1 MADTNKFITLENL
14 AYNNEKIKDYIEEKL
29 EGVGGGT
36 YTNPGVQNAVGGV
49 PLGYKFEDTPITEV
63 LDKLFSPP
71 YTKPTIAISLN
82 SLTIYDKNDKA
93 SWPTIIKIT
102 ATVTKKT
109 EDIVEVSAYAGDTL
123 IEKKT
128 TLVKDGGAFTFN
140 YVVPAKF
147 ETTTFKVE
155 CKDSRSTVYTTKK
168 VTVVAQS
175 YYGFIPKGTDATP
188 VVVKALNPVL
198 KDTKTYTYE
207 DITTPGTDLFHL
219 VYAYPKDFGA
229 LTSVK
234 DKLDWE
240 NIQEYL
246 ATTIKIDNEDY
257 LCYRGINAISVTDFI
272 QKYK

>member
-63 LDKLFSPP
+63 LDKLFAPP

-109 EDIVEVSAYAGDTL
+109 EDIVEVSAYAGTTL

-128 TLVKDGGAFTFN
+128 SLVKDGGTFTFN
-140 YVVPAKF
+140 YVVPANF

-155 CKDSRSTVYTTKK
+155 CKDSKNTVNATKK
-168 VTVVAQS
+168 INVVALS
-175 YYGFIPKGTDATP
+175 YQGCLDDGVDINETNIKGLTP
-188 VVVKALNPVL
+188 DL
-198 KDTKTYTYE
+198 KDTLNGKYTF
-207 DITTPGTDLFHL
+207 TTDYGRF
-219 VYAYPKDFGA
+219 VYAVPVAVGTITDAQDKVNNFPYKDSCNFDTMIINGEKY
-229 LTSVK
+229 SVCYLI
-234 DKLDWE
+234 DPAGLDGLQ
-240 NIQEYL
+240 I
-246 ATTIKIDNEDY
+246 TF
-257 LCYRGINAISVTDFI
+257 S
-272 QKYK
+272 